1 METAH
6 GRDAV
11 SRFTFGGQMA
21 KGGSTK
27 IVTACKGGAMKKE
40 AAKGKKSV
48 KAFKKI

>member
-11 SRFTFGGQMA
+11 SRSLFGGKMA
-21 KGGSTK
+21 KGTK
-27 IVTACKGGAMKKE
+27 IISSCKTGGMKKE